1 VAIYHLRLKVI
12 SRGLGRA
19 PKPGGAT
26 RRSVVAAAAYRSGER
41 LYDESQGKWF
51 DYEKPDVVHTEIMA
65 PEGVELPPWVFDR
78 QTLYNQIEVSEK
90 RKDAQLMREV
100 EVTLPRELTT
110 DQHIALVRSFVREH
124 FVSEGMLADIAIHC
138 PKGADGLPQ
147 PHAHVLLTLRRID
160 ASQPTGFSTKKERE
174 WNERQAVA
182 DALIDARKR
191 FNNERTDEAKAA
203 LDDVDAQRNVN
214 VWRKAW
220 ADAAND
226 SLANAG
232 SSARIDHRT
241 LLAQGISRV
250 AQPFFGI
257 ARHIEMAYFYLKDR
271 LTHWVAVKKR
281 AALYNELKHYERRDP
296 AKLAEFAIRIEGMSE
311 PFADRFRTPPDDIP
325 EVEIPRSRQAP
336 EVSHDR

>member
-1 VAIYHLRLKVI
+1 MAIYHLRLKVI

-51 DYEKPDVVHTEIMA
+51 DYEKPDIVHTEIVA
-65 PEGVELPPWVFDR
+65 PEGVALPPWLFDR
-78 QTLYNQIEVSEK
+78 RALYNQIEAAEK

-100 EVTLPRELTT
+100 EITLPRELTT
-110 DQHIALVRSFVREH
+110 EQHIALVRSFVREH
-124 FVSEGMLADIAIHC
+124 FTSQGMLADFAIHC

-147 PHAHVLLTLRRID
+147 PHAHVLLSLRRID
-160 ASQPTGFSTKKERE
+160 ASQPTGFSTRKERE

-182 DALIDARKR
+182 DALVEARKR
-191 FNNERTDEAKAA
+191 FNNERTNEAKAA
-203 LDDVDAQRNVN
+203 LDAVEAQRNVN

-220 ADAAND
+220 ADTANAA
-226 SLANAG
+226 LAKAG

-241 LLAQGISRV
+241 LLAQGIQRV

-257 ARHIEMAYFYLKDR
+257 ARHIEKAYSYLKDR
-271 LTHWVAVKKR
+271 LTHWVTVKKR
-281 AALYNELKHYERRDP
+281 AALYNELKYYERRDP
-296 AKLAEFAIRIEGMSE
+296 AKLADFAIRLNDMAE
-311 PFADRFRTPPDDIP
+311 PFAERFRERP
-325 EVEIPRSRQAP
+325 EIPQTEIQRPRS
-336 EVSHDR
+336 EVPHDR